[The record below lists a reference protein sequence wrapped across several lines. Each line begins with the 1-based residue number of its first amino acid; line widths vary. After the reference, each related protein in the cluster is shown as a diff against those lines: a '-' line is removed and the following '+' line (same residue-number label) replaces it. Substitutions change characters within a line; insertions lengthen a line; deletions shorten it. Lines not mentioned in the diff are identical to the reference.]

1 MTRQIT
7 LPVQGMTCANCVLSV
22 ERSLKKAPGVREVV
36 VNLTTERATVVLDD
50 PEAARLEVLV
60 RQVEQAGYQVPLGE
74 VDLLV
79 RGLSDDNDA
88 RALEERLRAVDGV
101 VEAQVNF
108 VNERARVRYLPTLA
122 QPADIQRAIRRA
134 GFKAILLTDEA
145 VDIEAQARQAEAARQ
160 RRLLLL
166 GVLFT
171 GPLFVLSMGSDLGL
185 WPLAW
190 RQAPWFG
197 WLLAALATPVQFIVG
212 GPYYTGAYKALRNR
226 AANMDV
232 LVALGSSMA
241 YGYSLAVLLGWLP
254 GHLYFET
261 AAVII
266 TLIRVGKFLEA
277 RAKGHTSDAIRK
289 LLRLQV
295 RTARVLRAGQEVEV
309 PVEEVQVGDVLLIRP
324 GEQIPTD
331 GVVLEG
337 RSSVD
342 ESMLTGESMPVDKG
356 PGDEV
361 IGATLNRLG
370 ALKVRATRVGKDTV
384 LAQIVKMVEDAQG
397 SKAPIQQW
405 ADRIAAVFVPVVVAI
420 AGLTFV
426 AWYWILPAFIAVPD
440 PLTRAVVN
448 AVAVLVIACPC
459 AMGLA
464 TPTAVM
470 VGTGRGAEMGVL
482 FKSAAVLER
491 AGEMDTVV
499 LDKTGTIT
507 RGEPRLVAWQT
518 LDAWPEDEVLAWAA
532 AVERLSEH
540 PVAQAVV
547 QAAQARGLSLPEPV
561 RDFQA
566 YAGKGVG
573 ARVQG
578 QWVVVGTPEF
588 VREQGFVVP
597 EAVTQAVAEQQA
609 LGRTVMLVGM
619 ADRVVGLLAVADTLK
634 PEAREAVAAL
644 KALGLRVVLLTGD
657 NQRTAQAIAREVG
670 IDEVYAEVLPGQKRR
685 VVQQLQR
692 EGRVVGMVGDGIN
705 DAPALAQA
713 DVGIA
718 IGTGTD
724 VAIATADVVL
734 VGGDPRGVPRA
745 VELARA
751 TLRTIKQNLFWA
763 FIYNVLLIPAAAAGL
778 LHPMLAAGAMGLS
791 SVFVVTNSLRLHRF
805 RPRVAL

>member
-1 MTRQIT
+1 MSRQIT
-7 LPVQGMTCANCVLSV
+7 LPVQGMTCANCVLTV
-22 ERSLKKAPGVREVV
+22 ERSLKKAPGVVEVA
-36 VNLTTERATVVLDD
+36 VNLTTERATVVVDD
-50 PEAARLEVLV
+50 PQAVPLETLI
-60 RQVEQAGYQVPLGE
+60 RQVERAGYQVPLGE

-88 RALEERLRAVDGV
+88 RALEERLLRLDGV
-101 VEAQVNF
+101 AEAQVNF
-108 VNERARVRYLPTLA
+108 VNERARVRYLPTLVE
-122 QPADIQRAIRRA
+122 PADIQRAVQAA
-134 GFKAILLTDEA
+134 GYKAILLTEEA
-145 VDIEAQARQAEAARQ
+145 VDVEAQARREEAARQ
-160 RRLLLL
+160 RRLLML
-166 GVLFT
+166 GIVFT
-171 GPLFVLSMGSDLGL
+171 VPLFVLSMGKDFGL
-185 WPLAW
+185 VPAAW
-190 RQAPWFG
+190 AEAPWFG

-212 GPYYTGAYKALRNR
+212 GPYYTGAYKALRNG

-232 LVALGSSMA
+232 LVALGSSVA
-241 YGYSLAVLLGWLP
+241 YFYSLAVLLGLLP

-289 LLRLQV
+289 LLRLQA
-295 RTARVLRAGQEVEV
+295 RTARVLRDGQEVEI
-309 PVEEVQVGDVLLIRP
+309 PAEQVQVGDILIVRP

-342 ESMLTGESMPVDKG
+342 ESMLTGESMPVDKA

-370 ALKVRATRVGKDTV
+370 VLQVRATRVGKDTV

-397 SKAPIQQW
+397 SKAPIQQL
-405 ADRIAAVFVPVVVAI
+405 ADRIAAVFVPVVVSI
-420 AGLTFV
+420 AVLTFA
-426 AWYWILPAFIAVPD
+426 AWYWVLPNWLDVPD

-482 FKSAAVLER
+482 FKSAAILER

-507 RGEPRLVAWQT
+507 RGEPQLVAVES
-518 LDAWPEDEVLAWAA
+518 LDEGWSEDDLLAWAA
-532 AVERLSEH
+532 AVEQWSEH

-547 QAAQARGLSLPEPV
+547 EAARGRGLRLPEPV
-561 RDFQA
+561 ADFRA
-566 YAGKGVG
+566 HAGKGVQ

-578 QWVVVGTPEF
+578 QLVVIGTPTF
-588 VREQGFVVP
+588 VQEQGFPVP
-597 EAVTQAVAEQQA
+597 EAVAARVAAQQA
-609 LGRTVMLVGM
+609 LGRTVMLVAL
-619 ADRVVGLLAVADTLK
+619 ADRAVGLLAVADTLK

-644 KALGLRVVLLTGD
+644 RALGLRVALLTGD
-657 NQRTAQAIAREVG
+657 NQRTAEAIAREVG
-670 IDEVYAEVLPGQKRR
+670 IDEVYADVLPGQKRS
-685 VVQQLQR
+685 VVRRLQR

-745 VELARA
+745 VDLARQ

-763 FIYNVLLIPAAAAGL
+763 FVYNVLLIPSAAMGL
-778 LHPMLAAGAMGLS
+778 LHPMLAAGAMGMS
-791 SVFVVTNSLRLHRF
+791 SVFVVTNSLRLRGY
-805 RPRVAL
+805 RPSV

>member
-1 MTRQIT
+1 MSSHRIT
-7 LPVQGMTCANCVLSV
+7 LPVQGMTCANCVLAV
-22 ERSLKKAPGVREVV
+22 ERSLKQAPGVVEVV
-36 VNLTTERATVVLDD
+36 VNLTTERATVVVED
-50 PEAARLEVLV
+50 PQATPLEVLV
-60 RQVEQAGYQVPLGE
+60 QQVERAGYQVPLGE

-101 VEAQVNF
+101 VEAQVNV
-108 VNERARVRYLPTLA
+108 VNERARVRYLPTLI
-122 QPADIQRAIRRA
+122 QPSDIQRAVQRA
-134 GFKAILLTDEA
+134 GYRAILLTEEA
-145 VDIEAQARQAEAARQ
+145 VDIEAQARREEAARQ
-160 RRLLLL
+160 RRLLWL
-166 GVLFT
+166 GVVFT
-171 GPLFVLSMGSDLGL
+171 VPLFVLAMGKDFGL
-185 WPLAW
+185 IPAAW
-190 RQAPWFG
+190 AEAPWFG
-197 WLLAALATPVQFIVG
+197 WLQALLATPVQFVVG

-241 YGYSLAVLLGWLP
+241 YFYSLAVLLGVLP

-289 LLRLQV
+289 LLRLQA
-295 RTARVLRAGQEVEV
+295 RTARVLRDGREVEI
-309 PVEEVQVGDVLLIRP
+309 PAEEVQVGDILIIRP

-384 LAQIVKMVEDAQG
+384 LAQIVKMVEDAQA
-397 SKAPIQQW
+397 SKAPIQQL
-405 ADRIAAVFVPVVVAI
+405 ADRIAAVFVPVVVTI
-420 AGLTFV
+420 AALTFV
-426 AWYWILPAFIAVPD
+426 AWYWVLPNWMAIPD

-482 FKSAAVLER
+482 FKSAEILER

-507 RGEPRLVAWQT
+507 RGEPRLVAMAVW
-518 LDAWPEDEVLAWAA
+518 DAYAEDEILAWAA

-540 PVAQAVV
+540 PIAQAVV
-547 QAAQARGLSLPEPV
+547 QAAEERGLSLPEPV
-561 RDFQA
+561 QDFRA
-566 YAGKGVG
+566 YAGKGVR
-573 ARVQG
+573 ALVQG
-578 QWVVVGTPEF
+578 QLVVVGTPAF
-588 VREQGFVVP
+588 LREQEFAVP
-597 EAVTQAVAEQQA
+597 EAVQRAVEAQQA

-619 ADRVVGLLAVADTLK
+619 VDRVVGLLAVADTLK
-634 PEAREAVAAL
+634 PEAKEAVAAL
-644 KALGLRVVLLTGD
+644 KALGLRVALLTGD
-657 NQRTAQAIAREVG
+657 NERTAQAIAREVG
-670 IDEVYAEVLPGQKRR
+670 IEEVYAEVLPGQKRQ
-685 VVQQLQR
+685 VVRRLQR

-745 VELARA
+745 VDLARK

-791 SVFVVTNSLRLHRF
+791 SVFVVTNSLRLRGYGG
-805 RPRVAL
+805 

>member
-1 MTRQIT
+1 MSRQIT
-7 LPVQGMTCANCVLSV
+7 LPVQGMTCANCVLAV
-22 ERSLKKAPGVREVV
+22 ERNLKKAPGVVEVV
-36 VNLTTERATVVLDD
+36 VNLTTERATVVVED
-50 PEAARLEVLV
+50 PQATPLEVLV
-60 RQVEQAGYQVPLGE
+60 QQVERAGYQVPLGE

-108 VNERARVRYLPTLA
+108 VNERARVRYLPTLI
-122 QPADIQRAIRRA
+122 QPSDIQRAVQRA
-134 GFKAILLTDEA
+134 GYRAILLTEEA
-145 VDIEAQARQAEAARQ
+145 VDIEAQARREEAARQ
-160 RRLLLL
+160 RRLLVL
-166 GVLFT
+166 GIVFT
-171 GPLFVLSMGSDLGL
+171 VPLFVLAMGKDFGL
-185 WPLAW
+185 IPAAW
-190 RQAPWFG
+190 AEAPWFG
-197 WLLAALATPVQFIVG
+197 WLQALLATPVQFIVG

-241 YGYSLAVLLGWLP
+241 YFYSLAVLLGVLP

-289 LLRLQV
+289 LLRLQA
-295 RTARVLRAGQEVEV
+295 RTARVLRDGREVEI
-309 PVEEVQVGDVLLIRP
+309 PAEEVQVGDILLIRP

-397 SKAPIQQW
+397 SKAPIQQL
-405 ADRIAAVFVPVVVAI
+405 ADRIAAVFVPVVVTI
-420 AGLTFV
+420 AALTFV
-426 AWYWILPAFIAVPD
+426 AWYWVLPNWMVIPD

-482 FKSAAVLER
+482 FKSAEILER

-507 RGEPRLVAWQT
+507 RGEPRLVAAEA
-518 LDAWPEDEVLAWAA
+518 LDEWSADEVLALAA

-547 QAAQARGLSLPEPV
+547 QAAEERGLSLPEPV
-561 RDFQA
+561 RDFRA
-566 YAGKGVG
+566 HAGKGVV

-578 QWVVVGTPEF
+578 QLVVVGKPEF
-588 VREQGFVVP
+588 VREQGFPVAD
-597 EAVTQAVAEQQA
+597 AVAQAVAAQQA
-609 LGRTVMLVGM
+609 LGRTVMLVAL

-634 PEAREAVAAL
+634 PEAKEAVAAL
-644 KALGLRVVLLTGD
+644 KALGLLVALLTGD
-657 NQRTAQAIAREVG
+657 NERTAQAIAREVG
-670 IDEVYAEVLPGQKRR
+670 IEEVYAEVLPGQKRQ
-685 VVQQLQR
+685 VVRRLQR

-745 VELARA
+745 VDLARK

-791 SVFVVTNSLRLHRF
+791 SVFVVTNSLRLRGY
-805 RPRVAL
+805 RPVV

>member
-1 MTRQIT
+1 MSRQIT

-22 ERSLKKAPGVREVV
+22 ERSLKQAPGVAEVV
-36 VNLTTERATVVLDD
+36 VNLTTERATVVVED
-50 PEAARLEVLV
+50 PQAVALETLIQ
-60 RQVEQAGYQVPLGE
+60 QVEKAGYQVPLGE

-88 RALEERLRAVDGV
+88 RALEERLRRVDGV

-108 VNERARVRYLPTLA
+108 VNERARVRYLPTLVE
-122 QPADIQRAIRRA
+122 PAAIQRAIQQA
-134 GFKAILLTDEA
+134 GYKAILLTEEA
-145 VDIEAQARQAEAARQ
+145 VDVEAKARREEAARQ
-160 RRLLLL
+160 RRLLFL
-166 GVLFT
+166 GILFT
-171 GPLFVLSMGSDLGL
+171 TPLFVLSMGRDFGL
-185 WPLAW
+185 VPQAW
-190 RQAPWFG
+190 AEAPWFG

-232 LVALGSSMA
+232 LVALGSSVA
-241 YGYSLAVLLGWLP
+241 YFYSLAVLLGILP

-289 LLRLQV
+289 LLRLQA
-295 RTARVLRAGQEVEV
+295 RTARVLRDGQEIEI
-309 PVEEVQVGDVLLIRP
+309 PAEEVQVGDVLLIRP

-370 ALKVRATRVGKDTV
+370 VLKVRATRVGKDTV

-397 SKAPIQQW
+397 SKAPIQQL
-405 ADRIAAVFVPVVVAI
+405 ADRIAAVFVPIVIVI
-420 AGLTFV
+420 AVLTFA
-426 AWYWILPAFIAVPD
+426 AWYWVLPNWLDVPD

-448 AVAVLVIACPC
+448 MVAVLVIACPC

-482 FKSAAVLER
+482 FKSAEILER

-507 RGEPRLVAWQT
+507 RGEPRLVATRGWHGHT
-518 LDAWPEDEVLAWAA
+518 DDEVLALAA
-532 AVERLSEH
+532 AVEQFSEH

-547 QAAQARGLSLPEPV
+547 QAARERGLTLPEPV

-566 YAGKGVG
+566 HAGRGVS

-578 QWVVVGTPEF
+578 QPVVIGKPAF
-588 VREQGFVVP
+588 LAQQGFALGEPV
-597 EAVTQAVAEQQA
+597 QKAVAEQQS
-609 LGRTVMLVGM
+609 LGRTVMLVGLGGQ
-619 ADRVVGLLAVADTLK
+619 VVGLLAVADTLK

-644 KALGLRVVLLTGD
+644 KALGLRVALLTGD
-657 NQRTAQAIAREVG
+657 NRRTAEAIAQEVG
-670 IDEVYAEVLPGQKRR
+670 ITEVYAEVLPGQKRK
-685 VVQQLQR
+685 VVRKLQR

-745 VELARA
+745 VDLARS

-763 FIYNVLLIPAAAAGL
+763 FFYNVLLIPASAAGF

-791 SVFVVTNSLRLHRF
+791 SVFVVSNSLRLRRY
-805 RPRVAL
+805 RPRV

>member
-1 MTRQIT
+1 MSRQIT

-22 ERSLKKAPGVREVV
+22 ERSLKKAPGVVEVV
-36 VNLTTERATVVLDD
+36 VNLTTERATVVVED
-50 PEAARLEVLV
+50 PQATPLETLIQ
-60 RQVEQAGYQVPLGE
+60 QVEKAGYQVPLGE

-88 RALEERLRAVDGV
+88 RALEERLRRLDGV
-101 VEAQVNF
+101 AEAQVNF
-108 VNERARVRYLPTLA
+108 VNERARVRYLPTLVE
-122 QPADIQRAIRRA
+122 PAAIQRAIQQA
-134 GFKAILLTDEA
+134 GYKAILLTEEA
-145 VDIEAQARQAEAARQ
+145 VDVEAKARQEEAARQ

-166 GVLFT
+166 GILFT
-171 GPLFVLSMGSDLGL
+171 TPLFVLSMGRDFGL
-185 WPLAW
+185 VPQAW
-190 RQAPWFG
+190 AEAPWFG

-212 GPYYTGAYKALRNR
+212 GPYYTGAYKALRNG

-232 LVALGSSMA
+232 LVALGSSVA
-241 YGYSLAVLLGWLP
+241 YFYSLAVLLGILP

-289 LLRLQV
+289 LLRLQA
-295 RTARVLRAGQEVEV
+295 RTARVLRDGQEVEI
-309 PVEEVQVGDVLLIRP
+309 PAEEVQVGDVLIIRP

-370 ALKVRATRVGKDTV
+370 VLKVRATRVGKDTV

-397 SKAPIQQW
+397 SKAPIQQL
-405 ADRIAAVFVPVVVAI
+405 ADRIAAVFVPIVITI
-420 AGLTFV
+420 AVLTFV
-426 AWYWILPAFIAVPD
+426 VWYWVLPNWMAIPD

-448 AVAVLVIACPC
+448 MVAVLVIACPC

-482 FKSAAVLER
+482 FKSAEILER

-507 RGEPRLVAWQT
+507 RGEPRLVAARGWHGHT
-518 LDAWPEDEVLAWAA
+518 DDEVLAIAA
-532 AVERLSEH
+532 AVEQFSEH

-547 QAAQARGLSLPEPV
+547 QAARERGLTLPEPV

-566 YAGKGVG
+566 HAGRGVS

-578 QWVVVGTPEF
+578 QLVVIGKPAFLVQ
-588 VREQGFVVP
+588 QGFALGEPV
-597 EAVTQAVAEQQA
+597 QKAVAEQQS
-609 LGRTVMLVGM
+609 LGRTVMLVGL
-619 ADRVVGLLAVADTLK
+619 ADQVVGLLAVADTLK

-644 KALGLRVVLLTGD
+644 KALGLRVAMLTGD
-657 NQRTAQAIAREVG
+657 NRRTAEAIAQEVG
-670 IDEVYAEVLPGQKRR
+670 ISEVYAEVLPGQKRK
-685 VVQQLQR
+685 VVRKLQR

-745 VELARA
+745 VDLARS

-763 FIYNVLLIPAAAAGL
+763 FIYNVLLIPASAAGF

-791 SVFVVTNSLRLHRF
+791 SVFVVSNSLRLRRY
-805 RPRVAL
+805 RPRV